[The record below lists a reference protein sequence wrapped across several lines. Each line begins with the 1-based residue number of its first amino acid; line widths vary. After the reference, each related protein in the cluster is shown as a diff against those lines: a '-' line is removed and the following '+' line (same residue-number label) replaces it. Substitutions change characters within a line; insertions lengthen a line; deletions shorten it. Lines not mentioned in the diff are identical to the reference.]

1 MRDVVVEGRVC
12 KSWFWRRIDTQ
23 CASNPKLMKSSSM
36 LSSIFHVSRILRV
49 AATCVSL
56 AVTASGLV
64 FAQGVREKIILEGT
78 VRDAAG
84 NPIAAA
90 AVSFEGVT
98 SETAP
103 ATRTDANGLF
113 VLKLER
119 ADEYKIRVAN

>member
-1 MRDVVVEGRVC
+1 MRDVVVEGRAC
-12 KSWFWRRIDTQ
+12 KSWFWCRIDTQ
-23 CASNPKLMKSSSM
+23 CASNPKLMKNSSM

-56 AVTASGLV
+56 TVTASGLV

-84 NPIAAA
+84 KPNAAGA
-90 AVSFEGVT
+90 GSFEGGN
-98 SETAP
+98 SETGP

-113 VLKLER
+113 LVKVGKG
-119 ADEYKIRVAN
+119 DEYKIRLG